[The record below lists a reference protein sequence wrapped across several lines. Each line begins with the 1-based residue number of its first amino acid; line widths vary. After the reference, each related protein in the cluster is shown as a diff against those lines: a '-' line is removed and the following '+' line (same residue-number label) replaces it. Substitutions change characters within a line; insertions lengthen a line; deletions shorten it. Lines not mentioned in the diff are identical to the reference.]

1 MDLLDLLLIAL
12 GLAMDCFAVALGAGV
27 AEGEGRIRNALRIA
41 LAFGAFQAG
50 MLVLGWG
57 AGTLVLGIIAPF
69 DHWVAFALLAAI
81 GVKMILESREDEEA
95 PPDLTLA
102 TLLLLSV
109 ATSIDSLAAGISFA
123 VLTPDIMVP
132 AVVIGTVTFGIA
144 LAGALLGGRIRKA
157 YGKGMELVGG
167 LVLIAIGIRIL
178 LEHYGWI

>member
-41 LAFGAFQAG
+41 LAFGAFQGG

-123 VLTPDIMVP
+123 VLTSDIMVP